1 MQEAPQA
8 AGGGQSKVV
17 IALVAVVVVLVGAIV
32 GLVVLKKPA
41 TPAAPANGAT
51 AGGSATG
58 GSASNGTSGMP
69 GSTATNAPFDPK
81 TATKVAAGKTP
92 EDHVKAYFDAVVKG
106 DFATA
111 YDLLPADKKAAQD
124 EAAFA
129 EQLKGYGITSY
140 KIDDVTE
147 KDGETQVL
155 ATATMAGGSFQYLW
169 TFVKDGDAW
178 LLKSRTLPGM
188 N

>member
-1 MQEAPQA
+1 MSEAPQA
-8 AGGGQSKVV
+8 ASGGQSKVV
-17 IALVAVVVVLVGAIV
+17 IALAAVVVVLVGVIV
-32 GLVVLKKPA
+32 GLVVLNKPA
-41 TPAAPANGAT
+41 APAAPANGT
-51 AGGSATG
+51 AA
-58 GSASNGTSGMP
+58 NGTSGMP
-69 GSTATNAPFDPK
+69 AGMPADVPFDPK
-81 TATKVAAGKTP
+81 TATKVVAGKTP

-111 YDLLPADKKAAQD
+111 YELLPADKKAAQD

-129 EQLKGYGITSY
+129 EQLKGYGISSY
-140 KIDDVTE
+140 TIDNVTE

-155 ATATMAGGSFQYLW
+155 ATASMAGGSFQYLW
-169 TFVKDGDAW
+169 TFVKDGNDW

>member
-1 MQEAPQA
+1 MSEAPQA
-8 AGGGQSKVV
+8 AIGGQSKVV
-17 IALVAVVVVLVGAIV
+17 IALAAVVVVLVGVIV

-41 TPAAPANGAT
+41 TPSAPAASTSGTT
-51 AGGSATG
+51 AGGTTA
-58 GSASNGTSGMP
+58 NGTSGMP
-69 GSTATNAPFDPK
+69 GSTPANVPFDPK

-111 YDLLPADKKAAQD
+111 YNLLPADKKAAQD

-140 KIDDVTE
+140 KIDNVTE
-147 KDGETQVL
+147 KDDETQVL
-155 ATATMAGGSFQYLW
+155 ATASMAGGSFQYLW
-169 TFVKDGDAW
+169 TFVKDGNDW